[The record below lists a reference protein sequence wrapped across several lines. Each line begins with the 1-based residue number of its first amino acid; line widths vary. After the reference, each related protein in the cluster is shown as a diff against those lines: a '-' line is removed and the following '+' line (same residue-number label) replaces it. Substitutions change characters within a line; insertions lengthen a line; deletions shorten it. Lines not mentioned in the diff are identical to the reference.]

1 MVSLDDVNL
10 GVLRGWFDSE
20 VDGVVKERLHI
31 LLLLREGYVQR
42 EVSSVLHVSVG
53 KVPFWKKRFERFGF
67 DGLRDKP
74 RSGRPCRFSKR
85 VFNDLSRRL
94 NSLGSKDKETIW
106 AGWNTKQAREVI
118 RECSGVEYS
127 LRHVRRLARKAGLSL
142 ITPRTKHIKHDEKK
156 VEKFREAFKKKMK
169 LSLKVTR

>member
-1 MVSLDDVNL
+1 MVSLDKADL
-10 GVLRGWFDSE
+10 GVLQGWFDSE
-20 VDGVVKERLHI
+20 EGGVVKERLHI

-94 NSLGSKDKETIW
+94 NSLGNKDKEIIW
-106 AGWNTKQAREVI
+106 VGWNTKQARDVI

-127 LRHVRRLARKAGLSL
+127 LRHVRRLAHKAGLSL
-142 ITPRTKHIKHDEKK
+142 ITPRTKHVRHDEKK
-156 VEKFREAFKKKMK
+156 VEKFREAFKKN
-169 LSLKVTR
+169 

>member
-1 MVSLDDVNL
+1 MSLEDISL
-10 GVLRGWFDSE
+10 GVLRGRFGSE

-31 LLLLREGYVQR
+31 LLLLKEGYVQR
-42 EVSSVLHVSVG
+42 DVSSVLHISVG

-67 DGLRDKP
+67 DGLKDKP

-94 NSLGSKDKETIW
+94 NSLSPKDKEIIW
-106 AGWNTKQAREVI
+106 AGWNTKQARDVI

-142 ITPRTKHIKHDEKK
+142 ITPRTKHVKHDEKK
-156 VEKFREAFKKKMK
+156 VEKFREEFKKKLK
-169 LSLKVTR
+169 LSLKATR